1 MILVMD
7 LIYNLIHQGVSAIIP
22 FILLLSVLI
31 FVHELGHFLV
41 AKYFGVRVEVF
52 SLGFGKKI
60 LQFKR
65 GDTVYCIS
73 IIPLGGY
80 VKMFGDDIS
89 AQISDEEK
97 KFSFTHKPVFQRI
110 GVVLAGPMMN
120 FFFAILL
127 FFAISL
133 IGEEVRGPFAGDISE
148 ESVAYKAG
156 FRSGDKILKVNDVSI
171 NTFEDFQK
179 QLNLTANKV
188 TSFEVQREAIGS
200 TPSTT
205 EKITATPNLK
215 PNPNILSMDD
225 YAGEISGLEP
235 LSKATVVGI
244 LTNSPAEKS
253 GFKTGDTILK
263 INEQDARYL
272 RSFKEVALQQLKT
285 NPQNLNFSILRISAD
300 GKKTTPQEI
309 SIPLAGINL
318 GENSLET
325 LGFDL
330 SETYISKSIEGTPA
344 FLAGIAEGDKIVG
357 IDDKAPKSWE
367 DILNTIKSY
376 SGSNPLKIQIQRG
389 TENKTFEVLPKMTT
403 QTSPLGTEE
412 TRYTV
417 GIVPMMQQTFPQ
429 TVFIKT
435 SDPIF
440 AITKGFKKTV
450 DVSVM
455 TVISFLK
462 LLQNKISP
470 KSIGGVLSI
479 GQIASE
485 SFKLGISQFLQI
497 MAVISI
503 NLFVLNLLPIPVLDG
518 GHLLFYSV
526 EALRGSPVSMRKME
540 IAQQIGLI
548 LLMSLMVFALF
559 NDFSRIFNS
568 L

>member
-285 NPQNLNFSILRISAD
+285 NPQNLNF
-300 GKKTTPQEI
+300 
-309 SIPLAGINL
+309 
-318 GENSLET
+318 
-325 LGFDL
+325 
-330 SETYISKSIEGTPA
+330 
-344 FLAGIAEGDKIVG
+344 
-357 IDDKAPKSWE
+357 
-367 DILNTIKSY
+367 
-376 SGSNPLKIQIQRG
+376 
-389 TENKTFEVLPKMTT
+389 
-403 QTSPLGTEE
+403 
-412 TRYTV
+412 
-417 GIVPMMQQTFPQ
+417 
-429 TVFIKT
+429 
-435 SDPIF
+435 
-440 AITKGFKKTV
+440 
-450 DVSVM
+450 
-455 TVISFLK
+455 
-462 LLQNKISP
+462 
-470 KSIGGVLSI
+470 
-479 GQIASE
+479 
-485 SFKLGISQFLQI
+485 
-497 MAVISI
+497 
-503 NLFVLNLLPIPVLDG
+503 
-518 GHLLFYSV
+518 
-526 EALRGSPVSMRKME
+526 
-540 IAQQIGLI
+540 
-548 LLMSLMVFALF
+548 
-559 NDFSRIFNS
+559 
-568 L
+568 